1 MEKISVFGSTGFI
14 GKKWMELYSDDSFA
28 EDRSAII
35 AKFKDILYFR
45 GTNSNYSVFKD
56 PTLEIK
62 TNLVLMSE
70 MFSNLTKDN
79 TFNLISSWFVYGKN
93 NLTINSEKDFCNPK
107 GFYSI
112 SKYAQ
117 EQFLESYCET
127 FSINYRI
134 LRLCNVIGKDI
145 GANSQKNATEYL
157 IEKLKK
163 NEEVNVY
170 KGDNYRNFL
179 FVEDVCRAI
188 KLILE
193 KAEKNQIYN
202 IGNIESIKII
212 DLIEYCRKLLGS
224 KSKINII
231 DAPIFHQQ
239 VQAKDFHMDTN
250 KLYSLGF
257 KPKYSLEDTLK
268 ILCKK

>member
-1 MEKISVFGSTGFI
+1 MNKISVFGSTGFI
-14 GKKWMELYSDDSFA
+14 GKKWMELYPIESFA
-28 EDRSAII
+28 EDRSSII
-35 AKFKDILYFR
+35 SKNKDILYFR

-62 TNLVLMSE
+62 TNLLLLTE
-70 MFSNLTKDN
+70 MFSNLNKDN

-93 NLTINSEKDFCNPK
+93 NLITNSENDYCNPK

-112 SKYAQ
+112 AKYAQ
-117 EQFLESYCET
+117 EQFLESYCKT
-127 FSINYRI
+127 FGINYRI
-134 LRLCNVIGKDI
+134 LRLCNIIGKDA

-157 IEKLKK
+157 IERLKR

-188 KLILE
+188 KLVLDKGE
-193 KAEKNQIYN
+193 KDQIYN
-202 IGNIESIKII
+202 IGNTESVKLIDIIYYCKKI
-212 DLIEYCRKLLGS
+212 LNSE
-224 KSKINII
+224 SKINFI
-231 DAPIFHQQ
+231 DPPLFHQQ
-239 VQAKDFHMDTN
+239 VQAKDFHMNIN

-268 ILCKK
+268 ILCK